1 MSELTRSEEKWTEWM
16 DRLAEE
22 DFVAIDD
29 FISDEMFRSILAFFY
44 AAEGDD
50 KLKRAGIGTGGELQV
65 KDSVR
70 GDFIYWLD
78 RQKDAGLTPF
88 FDLMDELIEK
98 LKRYCYLSLTDSEF
112 HIAKYPTGSHYNRHL
127 DQFQE
132 RSNRQ
137 ITVLIYLNE
146 NCKYTWFPLPNHPF
160 NLFNLFWNVGQI
172 FTPVIS
178 DDEVIL
184 NSNAPEIEKGL
195 KSGSV
200 QELRFS
206 IIFKGRLKQR
216 RDKIEPGLY
225 GDSHSG
231 LELAPCA

>member
-1 MSELTRSEEKWTEWM
+1 MESERTYLDEEWIKWM
-16 DRLAEE
+16 DRLAEQ
-22 DFVAIDD
+22 DFVIIDD
-29 FISDEMFRSILAFFY
+29 FISDEMFKSILGFFH

-78 RQKDAGLTPF
+78 RQKDSELKPVF
-88 FDLMDELIEK
+88 ELMDELVQK

-112 HIAKYPTGSHYNRHL
+112 HIAKYPPGSHYNRHL

-146 NCKYTWFPLPNHPF
+146 NWKKGDGGELKIYRDEGDMLVEPIAKRML
-160 NLFNLFWNVGQI
+160 LFKSDCVEHEVLTTNVTRYSLTGWLLRQPSSVGYLF
-172 FTPVIS
+172 
-178 DDEVIL
+178 
-184 NSNAPEIEKGL
+184 
-195 KSGSV
+195 
-200 QELRFS
+200 
-206 IIFKGRLKQR
+206 
-216 RDKIEPGLY
+216 
-225 GDSHSG
+225 
-231 LELAPCA
+231 